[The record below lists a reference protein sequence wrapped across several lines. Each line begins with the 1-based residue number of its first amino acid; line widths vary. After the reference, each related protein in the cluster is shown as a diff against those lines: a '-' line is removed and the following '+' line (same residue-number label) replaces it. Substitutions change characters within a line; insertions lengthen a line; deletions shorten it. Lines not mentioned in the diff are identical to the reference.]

1 MAGLLWLAGLAHHE
15 QASGHTN
22 PNLNQACRVSLSG
35 LEDTDSLSTLYAGI
49 TLLSATPAFA
59 LYARKATEKVDQLNS
74 LQLSLQLLGVAVATA
89 ISPLPFALLVNL
101 LGTLLQGETVDEG
114 DVITVF
120 EFTTVV
126 VAGATAGW
134 ALSEALRISRALDE
148 SNVSNN
154 PSLAALI
161 GGLFTVVFTKVFNLP
176 F

>member
-1 MAGLLWLAGLAHHE
+1 M
-15 QASGHTN
+15 
-22 PNLNQACRVSLSG
+22 
-35 LEDTDSLSTLYAGI
+35 STLYAGI